1 MTLLG
6 HSTLPTTPDIKYY
19 VRKKCRLNLIRY
31 WPPKFTTKK
40 SIRNSSVRP
49 GWNTVIRVIICIRLR
64 IKTTLMLN
72 LPKRTRR
79 QNICPLIIM
88 MAAVTICNTIF
99 INVCNGMKV
108 GRVHIVGVI
117 IIISKISSTRLRFVS
132 TPELISN
139 CRVLV
144 TCFWLTTAVA
154 TAAMRIGPCSFHF
167 SLLLVCFVNTV
178 AFLSVILPLNI
189 SNIH

>member
-6 HSTLPTTPDIKYY
+6 HSTLPTTPDIKSC
-19 VRKKCRLNLIRY
+19 VRKMQAQSDPLLTIQIY
-31 WPPKFTTKK
+31 QKK
-40 SIRNSSVRP
+40 SIRNGSVRP
-49 GWNTVIRVIICIRLR
+49 GWNTVIRAIICIRLS

-144 TCFWLTTAVA
+144 TCF
-154 TAAMRIGPCSFHF
+154 
-167 SLLLVCFVNTV
+167 
-178 AFLSVILPLNI
+178 
-189 SNIH
+189 